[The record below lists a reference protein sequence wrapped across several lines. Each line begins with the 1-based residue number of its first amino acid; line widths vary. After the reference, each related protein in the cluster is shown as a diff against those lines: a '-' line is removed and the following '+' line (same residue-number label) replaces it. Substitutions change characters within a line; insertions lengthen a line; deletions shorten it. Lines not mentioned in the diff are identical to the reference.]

1 MENLDLYVDIC
12 ITVLSMVITIISL
25 ITVIITLKQNSR
37 MLEANERPYV
47 VAYLVYDEYSTNF
60 YLCVKNFGKS
70 AALIHKIEINP
81 DLLIHKKHCSE
92 TFANTMLAPGQQV
105 HFVLD
110 INTKKSIIANKEY
123 SYAVKAQ
130 YTDCATQKQYSESYM
145 LNFAYVQEVV
155 STRSTIGS
163 HSHLEN
169 SLYNIEK
176 SIQFMKNQSL

>member
-70 AALIHKIEINP
+70 AAHIHKLEINP
-81 DLLIHKKHCSE
+81 DLLIYKKHCSE
-92 TFANTMLAPGQQV
+92 TFANTLLAPGQQV

-110 INTKKSIIANKEY
+110 INTKESIVKKKEY
-123 SYAVKAQ
+123 SYGVIAQ
-130 YTDCATQKQYSESYM
+130 YTDCATKKLYTESYT
-145 LNFAYVQEVV
+145 LNFAYVQEVL
-155 STRSTIGS
+155 STRTTIGP
-163 HSHLEN
+163 HSHIEN

-176 SIQFMKNQSL
+176 SIQFIKNQSL